1 MKRLFLLLLLALPLA
16 AVAFAAPADS
26 LARRMALLAARGD
39 ADRLRPLY
47 VRSADSLPPYTRL
60 YCQMALARADRRY
73 GRMVACIDTL
83 LDKYPRR
90 LGTNG
95 RFALVEL
102 KAGGLRR
109 LGRYDELATFCRR
122 ELKSYRRKRFDR
134 ERLGRLVVYERLAR
148 RLGGATPRARLLSL
162 ADRDSVFTLREE
174 YPRLSAAADT
184 FARRRAAL
192 SLALAFRRDADALR
206 LADSLLVHHAD
217 SLIDE
222 DFAHVAHARARLLV
236 RAGRWAELS
245 ALARDMRHFSMLV
258 KNSRYIPMETM
269 VMENLGLT
277 LKIIKSLFTVYVDVT
292 PIERKEI
299 LGNMVD
305 FVRKCGRDA
314 DIASISAI
322 LSKHS
327 EYLASVVRKDGL
339 TDKTADSII
348 ELLTLSRAHGF
359 EPDTKELQDAIYP
372 YYDGEK
378 KAGCDD
384 VLLRSASVT
393 LNFK

>member
-245 ALARDMRHFSMLV
+245 ALASRCAGEWSARGVDL
-258 KNSRYIPMETM
+258 SRYGRWGEAWRDEPP
-269 VMENLGLT
+269 T
-277 LKIIKSLFTVYVDVT
+277 L
-292 PIERKEI
+292 
-299 LGNMVD
+299 
-305 FVRKCGRDA
+305 
-314 DIASISAI
+314 
-322 LSKHS
+322 
-327 EYLASVVRKDGL
+327 
-339 TDKTADSII
+339 
-348 ELLTLSRAHGF
+348 
-359 EPDTKELQDAIYP
+359 
-372 YYDGEK
+372 
-378 KAGCDD
+378 
-384 VLLRSASVT
+384 
-393 LNFK
+393 